1 MTHCITDVE
10 REQYTPRVTLLGLG
24 LKFEALNIFGP
35 VEKLVE
41 IGQKVIFD
49 SPTDK
54 LKDALITILAGGK
67 GLVEANK
74 RVRTDPALQRAF
86 GRKRCAEQS
95 VISDTLDACT
105 DENVTQM
112 QAAMQTIYRTH
123 SMGYGHDYDL
133 DLQLLDIDL
142 TGQPCGAKAEFA
154 SKGYF
159 LHQRNRRGR
168 QLGRVLATWYNEV
181 VVDRIY
187 DGKTVLP
194 AVLQELVQQGA
205 DVLDLDE
212 AKRAR
217 TILRIDSHGGSQAAV
232 NALLDQGYQIH
243 IKEYSSKRAQRL
255 AKSVTAWFD
264 DPKVAGRQIG
274 WVEEDP
280 TEYSRPL
287 RRIAARSRKKNGQWG
302 VGVIL
307 STLPDQDVAYLAGL
321 PLDIPLTARD
331 VACAHIYFYDLRG
344 GGVET
349 SAKEDKQGLGITKR
363 NKKRFAAQAML
374 TQLNALAHNLIVW
387 FRHWLTPSWHRVL
400 QLGIVR
406 LIRDV
411 FHCNGQAV
419 IQPDD
424 TISAIH
430 LSPIDLHSMKLFDAL
445 QRLLI
450 PIHVDVY
457 LAET

>member
-1 MTHCITDVE
+1 
-10 REQYTPRVTLLGLG
+10 

-35 VEKLVE
+35 IKEEVK
-41 IGQKVIFD
+41 IKQKVIFD
-49 SPTDK
+49 TPTDK

-67 GLVEANK
+67 GLAEANK

-95 VISDTLDACT
+95 VISDTLNACT
-105 DENVTQM
+105 DENVAQM
-112 QAAMQTIYRTH
+112 QAAMQTIYRMH
-123 SMGYGHDYDL
+123 SLGYRHDYEL

-142 TGQPCGAKAEFA
+142 TGQPCGVKAEFA

-194 AVLQELVQQGA
+194 AIVQELVQQAA
-205 DVLDLDE
+205 DILELD
-212 AKRAR
+212 AAQRAR
-217 TILRIDSHGGSQAAV
+217 TILRIDSHGGSQTNV

-255 AKSVTAWFD
+255 AKSVTTWFD

-274 WVEEDP
+274 WVEDDP
-280 TEYSRPL
+280 TDYSRPV

-302 VGVIL
+302 VGVIISSL
-307 STLPDQDVAYLAGL
+307 SDHDVAYLAGL
-321 PLDIPLTARD
+321 PLDVPLTARD
-331 VACAHIYFYDLRG
+331 VACAHIYFYDQRG

-349 SAKEDKQGLGITKR
+349 SVKEDKQGLGITKR
-363 NKKRFAAQAML
+363 NKKCFAAQAIL

-387 FRHWLTPSWHRVL
+387 FRHWLTPSWHRAL
-400 QLGIVR
+400 QFGIVR

-411 FHCNGQAV
+411 LHFNGQAV
-419 IQPDD
+419 IQPDN
-424 TISAIH
+424 TISAIQ
-430 LSPIDLHSMKLFDAL
+430 LSPFDMYSMQLFDAL

-450 PIHVDVY
+450 RLHVDVI